1 MHLSAHPGMNVTF
14 ESVPDPL
21 RPAVSRAW
29 AEFCQRCPGIGGMD
43 AGHEQMFWSTL
54 GRVWAAS
61 SFVVEQCSRTPAL
74 LEELLSTGRL
84 FDRCSQDAYGECL
97 RARLQGVGAE
107 NELMGA
113 LRRFRNLEMVRIA
126 WRDIAGWADL
136 DETLEELSALAEVCI
151 QESLQYLFT
160 KACETRGT
168 PVNREGEP
176 QRLLV
181 LGMGKLG
188 AWELNYSSDIDL
200 IFAYEEDGV
209 IAGKRETSY
218 GEFYTRLARAL
229 VKALDEMTAEGFV
242 FRVDT
247 RLRPF
252 GDSGPLVMSFDAM
265 EHYYQTHARE
275 WERYAM
281 VKARPVA
288 GDPRSGARL
297 QMLLRPFVYRR
308 YLDYR
313 AFGELRDLKQKIA
326 VELLRKDRQD
336 NIKLGPGGIREIEFI
351 GQAFQLIRGG
361 QEKRLQERR
370 ILQVLRILGELS
382 YLPQTIV
389 ARLTDAYGFLRRV
402 ENRIQQYADKQT
414 HDLPTDDLQRLRL
427 AFSLGFDDWTAFKMR
442 LDEVRAGV
450 HEVFEQVIEAP
461 HTRETQPTPTHWL
474 ELDAQR
480 LVSALAEMGYQEPEV
495 LLPRLSD
502 FQHSHAIRRLTP
514 RGVAELN
521 RLMPMLLRAIVG
533 ADNAVET
540 LGRILKLLEAIAS
553 RNVYFS
559 LLAENPMAL
568 SQLVKLGSTS
578 SWIVNYIA
586 NSPLL
591 LDELLDPRTLYSP
604 LTRDQLERELKQKL
618 QSVDLDDLEQLMT
631 ALRQF
636 KRSNVLRVAAADIM
650 GVIPI
655 MVVSDY
661 LTYLA
666 ETVVGEVLVQAWRL
680 TAAKHG
686 PPPGAGPGE
695 IKGFGV
701 IAYGKMGG
709 LELGYGSDLDLVFL
723 YGGVDDTALTIGA
736 SPIPCAQFYARVG
749 KRMITILSANMLAG
763 TLYEI
768 DLRLRPSGNSGLLV
782 SSLDAY
788 EAYQLNNAWT
798 WEQQAL
804 VRARFVAGDPDVA
817 GRFGEIRRRSLA
829 RVREPDVLRAE
840 VREMREKMRAN
851 LAIKDPGFFDLKQGH
866 GGIADIE
873 FIVQFGVLSG
883 AHVHERLLQWTDV
896 VRLLESLRD
905 TGFVSP
911 EEAGV
916 LKQAYCLYRER
927 THRAALLETSAVVP
941 FAEYTEL
948 RSRVQAIWRN
958 VMER

>member
-1 MHLSAHPGMNVTF
+1 MGK
-14 ESVPDPL
+14 
-21 RPAVSRAW
+21 
-29 AEFCQRCPGIGGMD
+29 
-43 AGHEQMFWSTL
+43 
-54 GRVWAAS
+54 VWAAS
-61 SFVVEQCSRTPAL
+61 PFVVEQCSRTPAL
-74 LEELLSTGRL
+74 LEELLNTGRL
-84 FDRCSQDAYGECL
+84 FDRTDQDVYREIL
-97 RARLQGVGAE
+97 RGRLQGVGSE
-107 NELMGA
+107 SELMAA
-113 LRRFRNLEMVRIA
+113 LRRFRNFEMVRIA

-136 DETLEELSALAEVCI
+136 EETLRDLSTLAEICI
-151 QESLQYLFT
+151 QECLQYLFQQ
-160 KACETRGT
+160 ACGVRGT
-168 PVNREGEP
+168 PLNREGEP
-176 QRLLV
+176 QPLLV

-200 IFAYEEDGV
+200 IFAYEDDGV
-209 IAGKRETSY
+209 IAEKREMSY

-229 VKALDEMTAEGFV
+229 VKALDEVTADGFV

-265 EHYYQTHARE
+265 EHYYQSHARE

-288 GDPRSGARL
+288 GDLGSGLRL
-297 QMLLRPFVYRR
+297 QELLRPFVYRR

-313 AFGELRDLKQKIA
+313 AFGELRELKQKIA
-326 VELLRKDRQD
+326 LELLRKDRQD

-370 ILQVLRILGELS
+370 ILQVLKTLGELS
-382 YLPQTIV
+382 YLPPSIV
-389 ARLTDAYGFLRRV
+389 AKLSDAYRFLRLV

-414 HDLPTDDLQRLRL
+414 HDLPTDVSQRLSL
-427 AFSLGFDDWTAFKMR
+427 AFALGFNDWAAFKRR
-442 LDEVRAGV
+442 LDEVRTGV
-450 HEVFEQVIEAP
+450 HEVFEQIIEAP
-461 HTRETQPTPTHWL
+461 HTREGRAIPTNWID
-474 ELDAQR
+474 LDAQR
-480 LVSALAEMGYQEPEV
+480 LEAALAELGHREPEA
-495 LLPRLSD
+495 LRLPLSE
-502 FQHSHAIRRLTP
+502 FQRSHAISKLTP
-514 RGVAELN
+514 RGITELN
-521 RLMPMLLRAIVG
+521 RVMPTLLRALVG
-533 ADNAVET
+533 ADNAGET

-568 SQLVKLGSTS
+568 SQLVRLASAS
-578 SWIVNYIA
+578 SWIVSYIA
-586 NSPLL
+586 SSPLL

-604 LTRDQLERELKQKL
+604 LSRDQLQLELSRKL
-618 QSVDLDDLEQLMT
+618 QSVDVDDLEQLMT

-636 KRSNVLRVAAADIM
+636 KRSNVLRVAAADVM

-666 ETVVGEVLVQAWRL
+666 ETIVGEVLAHAWRL
-680 TAAKHG
+680 TAARHG

-701 IAYGKMGG
+701 VAYGKMGG

-749 KRMITILSANMLAG
+749 KRMINILSANMLAG

-782 SSLDAY
+782 SSADAY

-804 VRARFVAGDPDVA
+804 VRARFVAGDAAV
-817 GRFGEIRRRSLA
+817 GRRFAEVRRRSLGRA
-829 RVREPDVLRAE
+829 REPDALRAE
-840 VREMREKMRAN
+840 VREMREKMRVN
-851 LAIKDPGFFDLKQGH
+851 LAVKDPQVFDLKQGH

-883 AHVHERLLQWTDV
+883 AHEHETLLQWTDV
-896 VRLLESLRD
+896 VRLLESLRE
-905 TGFVSP
+905 TGFLSP
-911 EEAGV
+911 EDAGV

-927 THRAALLETSAVVP
+927 THRAALLETPAVVP
-941 FAEYTEL
+941 VAEYKEL

-958 VMER
+958 VMEP